1 MKTRLLNLVL
11 GMVAAFGLSSCIQS
25 HTVLTVNKDGTAT
38 IEENT
43 VLGGMMAQ
51 MLSGLGDAFGGKEGG
66 AKAPVNPL
74 MDRASYEARA
84 KKMGE
89 GVKLT
94 KLEEIK
100 DPKGG
105 LGVSAVYTVA
115 DINKLH
121 MSMGTDIPDA
131 VKGMAPD
138 IEEKIEKAGKDENPV
153 TFSLKDGELTIN
165 LPQPEPDPT
174 AAKANK
180 ELEGLEPELNLGP
193 EQQQQMAM
201 AKMMLQYM
209 AMSLTVK
216 VNGEIS
222 KTNATHSKG
231 NEVTLFSMKLAD
243 VLKDPNAFTKLAM
256 MGDDLQDEDKAM
268 EMMKNLPGVQVET
281 QKKVSISIK

>member
-51 MLSGLGDAFGGKEGG
+51 MMSGLGDAFGGQEGG
-66 AKAPVNPL
+66 AKASVNPL

-84 KKMGE
+84 GKMGE

-105 LGVSAVYTVA
+105 IGVTAFYTVA
-115 DINKLH
+115 DINKLK
-121 MSMGTDIPDA
+121 MGMGTDVPDA
-131 VKGMAPD
+131 MKGMSPD
-138 IEEKIEKAGKDENPV
+138 IEKKIEEAGKEENPV

-165 LPQPEPDPT
+165 LPQPEADPA

-201 AKMMLQYM
+201 AKMMMQDM
-209 AMSLTVK
+209 AEYEPH
-216 VNGEIS
+216 G
-222 KTNATHSKG
+222 KG
-231 NEVTLFSMKLAD
+231 QRRNRRDHRHTRQGQRSNVILDEVRRRVRK
-243 VLKDPNAFTKLAM
+243 
-256 MGDDLQDEDKAM
+256 
-268 EMMKNLPGVQVET
+268 
-281 QKKVSISIK
+281 I